1 MADWKVVEAEQ
12 LNAQG
17 PHRLSSCCASVHI
30 DSVTSALKLSFCLRF
45 LTGEIERQMGQLGA
59 VVAQPLIFN
68 L

>member
-1 MADWKVVEAEQ
+1 MLRVLTD
-12 LNAQG
+12 
-17 PHRLSSCCASVHI
+17 SSCASVHI